1 MKRHSDFIRIKR
13 EFETYYCK
21 GKEGP
26 CPKGETEYYVWLNAL
41 QLDETLPYGQARE
54 SFSWKRENI
63 HFIREDPD
71 NKYYEVLVGFPVE
84 SMNGNVYH
92 ESDLIAAAMSLK
104 GAHPSLNH
112 KDEFWFSP
120 ENPNNKWGVLTVTGG
135 KYEEGSVEAM
145 LQVPKA
151 AVCPI
156 CNGRKMVDLIDEHKI
171 VNVSLE
177 GGCKV
182 GYDAPNGAH
191 ECVGFEFNKKGF
203 SLLTSDVLPGIP
215 MARIFPMEAYL
226 PFSEAR
232 HKRVK
237 IVGLEKMNKTTKEG
251 EISGNIKEPEMPSGT
266 EPDAKGQCPEG
277 QHYSGDLGKCV
288 PNEPAPSTQTHTP
301 EGTDVAQ
308 GTAAASDNSKKPL
321 ETLVDDVGEPCS
333 PELRACVDALLA
345 KGTPESSA
353 WPICKSKLGEK
364 GPDRLIT
371 SKHAMEVSTALR
383 DARKAEAD
391 LKSAKNELEAKIVDL
406 KSTAATNWD
415 LYLKEQNARIKLEGR
430 LEELIKTNDG
440 QGLRLTEW
448 TKERQ
453 ELELK
458 LKKRERD
465 LNESLDEVVATKK
478 LLEETRK
485 ELQDVTGKYRE
496 ALTTN
501 MQLNKRITQQNED
514 WLTTEK
520 AKEDLEERL
529 KRAKRLGKQI
539 SVKI

>member
-1 MKRHSDFIRIKR
+1 MSRHGDFERIKR

-21 GKEGP
+21 GREGP
-26 CPKGETEYYVWLNAL
+26 CPKGEREYYVWLNAL

-63 HFIREDPD
+63 HYVREDPD
-71 NKYYEVLVGFPVE
+71 NKYYEVLVGFPIE
-84 SMNGNVYH
+84 SMNRNVYH
-92 ESDLIAAAMSLK
+92 ETDLIAAAMSLK
-104 GAHPSLNH
+104 GANPSLNH
-112 KDEFWFSP
+112 KDEFWFST

-135 KYEEGSVEAM
+135 KYEDGAVEVM
-145 LQVPKA
+145 LKVPKA
-151 AVCPI
+151 AVCPV
-156 CNGRKMVDLIDEHKI
+156 CNGRKMVDLIDEHRI

-177 GGCKV
+177 GGCKLT
-182 GYDAPNGAH
+182 YDAPGGAH

-203 SLLTSDVLPGIP
+203 SLLTSDILPGIP

-237 IVGLEKMNKTTKEG
+237 IVGLEKMNTTKEG
-251 EISGNIKEPEMPSGT
+251 EISGNIKEPEAPQGT

-277 QHYSGDLGKCV
+277 QHFSGDLGKCV
-288 PNEPAPSTQTHTP
+288 PNEPEPPTQTHTP
-301 EGTDVAQ
+301 EGTDVVQ
-308 GTAAASDNSKKPL
+308 GTPAAPDNSMKPHP
-321 ETLVDDVGEPCS
+321 ESLVDDVGEPCS
-333 PELRACVDALLA
+333 PELQACVDALIA
-345 KGTPESSA
+345 KGTPASSA

-371 SKHAMEVSTALR
+371 SKHAMEVSAAL
-383 DARKAEAD
+383 AAKQKAENERDSLKRKLEAEVSD
-391 LKSAKNELEAKIVDL
+391 LKLTV
-406 KSTAATNWD
+406 ATNWD

-440 QGLRLTEW
+440 QGVRLSEW
-448 TKERQ
+448 TKDRQ
-453 ELELK
+453 ELELR

-465 LNESLDEVVATKK
+465 LTESLDDVVATKK
-478 LLEETRK
+478 LLEDTRK
-485 ELQDVTGKYRE
+485 ELQDVTSKYRE

-529 KRAKRLGKQI
+529 KRAKRLGKTI